1 MQKNSNR
8 RGLALGAIFALVA
21 SLFVSAPAQAA
32 TDGANIGVYPVA
44 ENGTT
49 SSAFVGT
56 LVDDFPIYAQ
66 AKPGN
71 ASLTNSTVIVKI
83 EKTAGTN
90 MDVVVSTSLAVVNAS
105 AVTSESPAAPSND
118 HLIKAGSTSTTVSAK
133 INAAGIVH
141 LNFKASSVSG
151 LASWSAVTLKVTIFQ
166 DTQGGSSNDIIN
178 SDEWF
183 TTQTV
188 TLLHPKDIKR
198 TLTVDAVTSG
208 SPRLTM
214 SAVVSDVN
222 LANLRGSFRLAVS
235 TSGAT
240 TLANNAA
247 GDTITAAA
255 AHLRGGKVT
264 ASDVISGGVQG
275 GAKYGVVLYYYAP
288 GASIDVASGITV
300 SGVVSVEASKTT
312 ATALVVEVEEGA
324 NAVSTSAGSTTS
336 GMVYKVRPN
345 QTYKITVTALSN
357 SSTVAG
363 EVLSVAI
370 AGQDLSVDGGK
381 TISIDGAAATT
392 SYPSKMALTTGADG
406 KVSFTLGSV
415 GITDGGSDFVITV
428 TSAVSA
434 LSKTATLNPDG
445 PGFVVVNEYDLYSTT
460 PGTAVKLNFDVEDQ
474 WGVASDRTNQRIK
487 LTAGGDSG
495 FQGNPTVS
503 YVTVTAGKA
512 SFDFTANPVTKT
524 GSATI
529 IPVVQTLNLDSNTW
543 VDGTTGN
550 TITINVTSVAN
561 AFTGSALATASA
573 SISYLAASGKYS
585 WSATTITVKAV
596 NAGSDVVISAPGLL
610 IQNQADAKTYSA
622 TATLRA
628 NSSGN
633 VSLKFA
639 STKAGTHTISFTVGT
654 ATTTSQLVVTAA
666 QVGDAKNISIDGSLL
681 PGQTNVM
688 TGTLTDTFGNP
699 VETTGDKKVTVQW
712 TGKGLPFNT
721 GSVVT
726 DEDGKF
732 TFQVL
737 VLAGETGTGTAKV
750 TFKPTSAAKDDIT
763 VTKALTIVAPPVVPT
778 PEVNAVIGTFNG
790 RWAVRVENA
799 KGAVVAVKVGGNW
812 FKYTS
817 LNENY
822 LFSRKSAVGRSVAVA
837 VYVNG
842 TLENVATITIK

>member
-105 AVTSESPAAPSND
+105 AVTSESPAAPAAD

-188 TLLHPKDIKR
+188 TLLHPKDITR

-208 SPRLTM
+208 SPRLTI
-214 SAVVSDVN
+214 SSVVSGVN
-222 LANLRGSFRLAVS
+222 LANLRGSFKLAYS
-235 TSGAT
+235 TSGT
-240 TLANNAA
+240 TALT
-247 GDTITAAA
+247 GDTFTAAA
-255 AHLRGGKVT
+255 AHLRAGSVT
-264 ASDVISGGVQG
+264 ASQAIASPGVQG
-275 GAKYGVVLYYYAP
+275 GDKYGVVLYYYAS
-288 GASIDVASGITV
+288 GATVNVASGITV
-300 SGVVSVEASKTT
+300 SGVVSVEATKTT

-324 NAVSTSAGSTTS
+324 DAVSASGNTTS
-336 GMVYKVRPN
+336 GLVYKVRPN
-345 QTYKITVTALSN
+345 KTYKITVTALSN
-357 SSTVAG
+357 SATVAG

-370 AGQDLSVDGGK
+370 SGQALSVDGGK

-392 SYPSKMALTTGADG
+392 SYPSKLALTTGANG
-406 KVSFTLGSV
+406 KASFTLGSA
-415 GITDGGSDFVITV
+415 GITDTDADFVVTV

-434 LSKTATLNPDG
+434 LSKTATLNADL
-445 PGFVVVNEYDLYSTT
+445 PGFKVVNEYDLYSTT

-474 WGVASDRTNQRIK
+474 WGVASDRTNQRVK

-503 YVTVTAGKA
+503 YATVTAGKA

-529 IPVVQTLNLDSNTW
+529 VPVVQTLNPDTNTW
-543 VDGTTGN
+543 VDGTTGT
-550 TITINVTSVAN
+550 TITIKVTSVAN

-573 SISYLAASGKYS
+573 SISYAAASGKYS
-585 WSATTITVKAV
+585 WSATAISVKVV
-596 NAGSDVVISAPGLL
+596 NGGSDVVVSAPGLV
-610 IQNQADAKTYSA
+610 IQDQADAKTYSA
-622 TATLRA
+622 TATLRTD
-628 NSSGN
+628 SSGDI
-633 VSLKFA
+633 SFKFA
-639 STKAGTHTISFTVGT
+639 ATKAGTHTISFTVGS

-666 QVGDAKNISIDGSLL
+666 QVQHAKNITIDGSLL
-681 PGQTNVM
+681 PGQTNVI
-688 TGTLTDTFGNP
+688 TGTLTDTYGNP
-699 VETTGDKKVTVQW
+699 VATTADKKVSVEW
-712 TGKGLPFNT
+712 TGKGLPFNV
-721 GSVVT
+721 GSVAT

-737 VLAGETGTGTAKV
+737 VLAGETGTGTAKA
-750 TFKPTSAAKDDIT
+750 TFKPTSVAADDIT
-763 VTKALTIVAPPVVPT
+763 VTKAVTITAPVVPAA